1 MLASMGRKA
10 HVPPRLRRGPFT
22 VDEARH
28 AGLNRW
34 HLEGA
39 SWTRIGPSTYLW
51 AGLSGEPMHQLVAAK
66 RRLPSGAA
74 FSGLTAARLHWVDVV
89 SCNPTGA
96 TGFGEAG
103 GFARPR

>member
-66 RRLPSGAA
+66 RRLPSGAP
-74 FSGLTAARLHWVDVV
+74 FSRLTAASLQGVRVRPCH
-89 SCNPTGA
+89 PPGA
-96 TGFGEAG
+96 TAFENPGAS
-103 GFARPR
+103 APPP